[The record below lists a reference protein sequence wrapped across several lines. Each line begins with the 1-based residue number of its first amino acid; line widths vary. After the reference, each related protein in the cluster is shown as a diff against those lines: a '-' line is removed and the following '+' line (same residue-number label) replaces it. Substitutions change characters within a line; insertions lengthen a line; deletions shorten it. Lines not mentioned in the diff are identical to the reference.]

1 MTSAVRY
8 KCTSLGI
15 AIAHT
20 EQIISSFH
28 DAIGWDASVNGLK
41 PSAPLSAGTWN
52 EIVDLSASSLFEA
65 GLRIEHEEVLGWHQN
80 LGDIHSEDLPLI
92 KNMPRFLQ
100 HLKHHGI
107 LISICTSDD
116 RKATNACMQN
126 WGITHLVDFSICGD
140 EVGEECQPSPQPLYE
155 LCRRAGLSP
164 DECFVVGDTSN
175 DTHMGARSGAGF
187 VVGVLTGSG
196 TTEHLLET
204 GADIVLPHIGYL
216 TDLLLLSA
224 EPSSS
229 VVNEFFS
236 MNDELV
242 SLNEEFVALNDE
254 FVPLNENMS
263 PIKKVKAV

>member
-1 MTSAVRY
+1 MTSAVRQ
-8 KCTSLGI
+8 KCVSTGVSTT
-15 AIAHT
+15 HT
-20 EQIISSFH
+20 EHIISVFH
-28 DAIGWDASVNGLK
+28 QAIGWDASVHGLK

-52 EIVDLSASSLFEA
+52 EIVDISASSLFEA

-116 RKATNACMQN
+116 RAATNACMQN

-140 EVGEECQPSPQPLYE
+140 EVGEECKPSPQPLYE

-164 DECFVVGDTSN
+164 SECFVVGDTHN
-175 DTHMGARSGAGF
+175 DTKMGARSGAGF

-196 TTEHLLET
+196 TTENLLET

-224 EPSSS
+224 EPSNS
-229 VVNEFFS
+229 VVKEFFTI
-236 MNDELV
+236 NDELI
-242 SLNEEFVALNDE
+242 SLTDDFVTLNDK

-263 PIKKVKAV
+263 PIKKVKAA

>member
-1 MTSAVRY
+1 MTSAVHQ
-8 KCTSLGI
+8 KCASVGI
-15 AIAHT
+15 STIHT
-20 EQIISSFH
+20 ERIISTFH
-28 DAIGWDASVNGLK
+28 DAIGWDASINGLK

-52 EIVDLSASSLFEA
+52 EIVELSSSSLFEA
-65 GLRIEHEEVLGWHQN
+65 GLRIEHDEVLGWHQN

-92 KNMPRFLQ
+92 KNMPKFLQ

-107 LISICTSDD
+107 MISICTSDD
-116 RKATNACMQN
+116 RAATNACMQN
-126 WGITHLVDFSICGD
+126 WGIADLVDFSICGD
-140 EVGEECQPSPQPLYE
+140 EVGEECKPSPQPLYE

-175 DTHMGARSGAGF
+175 DTKMGSRSGAGF

-196 TTEHLLET
+196 TTEQLLET
-204 GADIVLPHIGYL
+204 GADIVLPHVGYL

-224 EPSSS
+224 SPSSS

-236 MNDELV
+236 MNDEFV
-242 SLNEEFVALNDE
+242 SLNDDFAALNDE